1 MAMVVD
7 ASIMLAWAFQDVDP
21 RASEARER
29 LRGED
34 AAVPSLWWFEVRNGL
49 VMGERRGLLTEGRT
63 ARFLR
68 ELSRLAI
75 IVDGVPDDSGVL
87 TLARRGRLTVYDA
100 SYLEL
105 AVRKDFPL
113 ATLDKALTDA
123 ARAEGVSLVGS
134 DTQ

>member
-1 MAMVVD
+1 VA
-7 ASIMLAWAFQDVDP
+7 
-21 RASEARER
+21 
-29 LRGED
+29 
-34 AAVPSLWWFEVRNGL
+34 SLWWFEVRNGL

>member
-1 MAMVVD
+1 MALVVD
-7 ASIMLAWAFQDVDP
+7 ASIMLAWAFQEVDP

-75 IVDGVPDDSGVL
+75 IVDGVPDETGVL
-87 TLARRGRLTVYDA
+87 TLARQRRLTVYDA
-100 SYLEL
+100 AYLEL
-105 AVRKDFPL
+105 AIRHNASL
-113 ATLDKALTDA
+113 ATLDAGLQKAA
-123 ARAEGVSLVGS
+123 KHAGVKTL
-134 DTQ
+134 